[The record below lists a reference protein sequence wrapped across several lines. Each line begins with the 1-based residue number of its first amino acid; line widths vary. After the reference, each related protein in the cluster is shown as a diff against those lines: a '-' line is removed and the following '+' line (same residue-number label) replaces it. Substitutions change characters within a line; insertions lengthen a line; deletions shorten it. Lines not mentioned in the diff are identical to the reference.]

1 MFIIGYKLHI
11 PPMSRNIFLTFD
23 EYTEIRNELGIKRKK
38 CKITNQMEDEFWNFR
53 IPPFR
58 LREWKKEVKKGWSDG
73 YCFERTGVWTET
85 LENLKSQHL
94 INTLCKQEWRCHDLN
109 NCAIFEI
116 EREHQ
121 FFNFLGWIFNARLKE
136 ELDIRTPKERLHK
149 IWQMMGKKMRLKDKN
164 MWFQSDL
171 EYLAN
176 EVMTKC

>member
-11 PPMSRNIFLTFD
+11 PPMSRNIFLTHS
-23 EYTEIRNELGIKRKK
+23 EWTEIREELGIKRKK

-58 LREWKKEVKKGWSDG
+58 LREWKKEIKKGWSDG

-94 INTLCKQEWRCHDLN
+94 INTLCKQEWRCQDLGN
-109 NCAIFEI
+109 SLLFEI

-136 ELDIRTPKERLHK
+136 ELDIRTSKERLHK

-171 EYLAN
+171 ELLAN